1 MRRMTSFMPNI
12 TENATLN
19 KNALF
24 RIILNCVLVGV
35 FLSQK
40 CHASPFNIKFASDKI
55 YPFIRTKKLY
65 Q

>member
-1 MRRMTSFMPNI
+1 MTSFVPNI
-12 TENATLN
+12 TENALL
-19 KNALF
+19 KELPLF
-24 RIILNCVLVGV
+24 RMILNWVLRCV

-40 CHASPFNIKFASDKI
+40 CHALPFNIKFASDKI